1 MANQNEQ
8 EELKKYTIKE
18 ADKLRD
24 SLLDNLFN
32 LNVILSAVFL
42 LLLQKDDSS
51 LQIKILNLLPFI
63 SVISIMI
70 YKLGLMLAM
79 GDFYH
84 NVEKWD
90 KKKSEKL
97 NNLYQNVNRIIFA
110 TIFLTLI
117 EIGYLIT
124 ILLF

>member
-32 LNVILSAVFL
+32 LNVILSAAFL

-51 LQIKILNLLPFI
+51 LHIKILNLLPFI

-117 EIGYLIT
+117 EIGYLIS